1 MIYIIKQFLNLSLIF
16 ILFSCSIITNSTNTA
31 EYFLNS
37 FIKDDLVNEEVYQNY
52 EYSFISVKNTSFNHA
67 YLILKEYENDVAI
80 WVDGDG
86 NEITT
91 NNYRV
96 SSTQG
101 LRRNMAL
108 KMSEYSFEE
117 GEHTGYYNFYNPD
130 ASNLFFR
137 SVVTDTG
144 QDDINYMGKKVKT
157 TKLEEEITIFGTNTT
172 FRNTYWINKNND
184 VLKSIQK
191 YHPFSNPLKI
201 TFYYKYE

>member
-31 EYFLNS
+31 EYLNS

-108 KMSEYSFEE
+108 KCLNILS
-117 GEHTGYYNFYNPD
+117 
-130 ASNLFFR
+130 
-137 SVVTDTG
+137 
-144 QDDINYMGKKVKT
+144 KKENT
-157 TKLEEEITIFGTNTT
+157 PATTIFITLTLVIYFLEVLLLILT
-172 FRNTYWINKNND
+172 KMILIIWVRN
-184 VLKSIQK
+184 
-191 YHPFSNPLKI
+191 
-201 TFYYKYE
+201 